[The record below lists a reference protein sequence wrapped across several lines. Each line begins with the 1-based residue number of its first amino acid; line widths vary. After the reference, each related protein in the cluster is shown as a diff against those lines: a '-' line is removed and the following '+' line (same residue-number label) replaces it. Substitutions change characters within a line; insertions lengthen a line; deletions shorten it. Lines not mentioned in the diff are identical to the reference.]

1 MTTGTPQSYIFRDA
15 KGQTAT
21 LKMYRQAVDTAAH
34 QQSDALAIAGD
45 LLLLTNSAS
54 IVSVGVYSSPAAAP
68 LYGANAQFQNVEDK
82 AVFTFTT
89 AAGGI
94 HRYAVPAPLA
104 AVFKADLETVD
115 NTASP
120 VKQFIADML
129 HATYSGTAP
138 TTLNAACDRQGNPL
152 TAYVGGIRRRS
163 KFKRKFNIFTLD
175 PTLGGEG
182 E

>member
-1 MTTGTPQSYIFRDA
+1 MTTGTPQSYVFRDA

-21 LKMYRQAVDTAAH
+21 LKMYRQAIDTAAH
-34 QQSDALAIAGD
+34 QQADAQAIASD

-54 IVSVGVYSSPAAAP
+54 IVSIGVYSSPAAANV
-68 LYGANAQFQNVEDK
+68 YGGTGDFQNVEDK
-82 AVFTFTT
+82 AVFVFTT

-94 HRYAVPAPLA
+94 HRYAVPAPLQ
-104 AVFKADLETVD
+104 AVFKADLETID
-115 NTASP
+115 NTVSP

-129 HATYSGTAP
+129 HATYGGTAP
-138 TTLNAACDRQGNPL
+138 TTLNAACDRAGLVL
-152 TAYVGGIRRRS
+152 TSYVGGIRRRA